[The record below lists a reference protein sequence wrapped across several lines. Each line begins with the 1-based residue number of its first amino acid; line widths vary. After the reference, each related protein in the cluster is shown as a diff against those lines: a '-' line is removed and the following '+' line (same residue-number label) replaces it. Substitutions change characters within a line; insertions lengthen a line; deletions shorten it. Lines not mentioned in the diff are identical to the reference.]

1 VWRSPQWPGRVV
13 GAQIFA
19 VESVPADIEP
29 CPLGDA
35 TKLQLNERVFVIS
48 HPLGGPLALSV
59 RDTRLVAYEGFDVDY
74 YAATELGSG
83 GAPVF
88 DDEWNIIA
96 IHTRRIMPDGPK
108 RGLSIRVKGIHGGQI
123 ARVCL
128 FRGMNRG
135 DVRRRSYAVALRG
148 LFPIRFSGPE
158 GQRLWVYNRTPTC
171 RRSRLPERIEC
182 RASRLVRG
190 TERQTYCAR

>member
-1 VWRSPQWPGRVV
+1 LGDSDDVGQAFFELAGFRTALGEPVWRSPQWPGRGA

-19 VESVPADIEP
+19 IETVPADIEP

-35 TKLQLNERVFVIS
+35 ATLQLNERVFVIS

-59 RDTRLVAYEGFDVDY
+59 RDTRLVAAEGFDVDY

-96 IHTRRIMPDGPK
+96 IHVKRNFPDGSK
-108 RGLSIRVKGIHGGQI
+108 RGLSIREIRD
-123 ARVCL
+123 A
-128 FRGMNRG
+128 
-135 DVRRRSYAVALRG
+135 ALNAA
-148 LFPIRFSGPE
+148 LH
-158 GQRLWVYNRTPTC
+158 
-171 RRSRLPERIEC
+171 
-182 RASRLVRG
+182 
-190 TERQTYCAR
+190 